1 MPFIKLLKKKYD
13 DNFAI
18 EIKNWSLS
26 DDQITLLE
34 GPSGA
39 GKSSVIKLL
48 IGLEVADEC
57 EWNLNG
63 ESMNL
68 LSPPDR
74 NFSVVFQNY
83 DLFPHMTAR
92 ENIIFF
98 AKCRNMNEKN
108 YLNDLHELAE
118 YLKIQ
123 SILDRYPETLSGGEK
138 QRVALSRA
146 LISKPKMIFLDEP
159 FSALD
164 SSNKTNAR
172 NLLSGII
179 KLRKIPCLL
188 VSHDED
194 DKKVWRSESY
204 TLVGEKIK
212 TIIKSE

>member
-13 DNFAI
+13 DDFAI

-48 IGLEVADEC
+48 IGLDAADEC
-57 EWNLNG
+57 EWTLNG
-63 ESMNL
+63 EFMNL
-68 LSPPDR
+68 LRPPER

-98 AKCRNMNEKN
+98 AKCRNIHEKN
-108 YLNDLHELAE
+108 YLNDLQELTE

-164 SSNKTNAR
+164 SSNKANAR

-194 DKKVWRSESY
+194 DKKMWRSESY